1 MTSYSTLSLH
11 VPEPEVRPG
20 DTPDF
25 SGISIPK
32 AGSVDQPPVDVD
44 PREIRDL
51 AYSIIRVLNRNGEAV

>member
-1 MTSYSTLSLH
+1 MAEAGRLSLH

-25 SGISIPK
+25 SNVKIPR
-32 AGSVDQPPVDVD
+32 AGTVERPPVDVD

-51 AYSIIRVLNRNGEAV
+51 A